1 MKTAAVAACKAEHSL
16 QTLLQI
22 AGLARSTFF
31 YQQARS
37 REPDRHADTAD
48 AIRAIFVRTKG
59 RYGHRRIHAELRRT
73 GPVAKKT
80 VLALMRRHDLVCPV
94 RRRRRYSSYGGEVGK
109 VAANLLNRDF
119 TSTAPNQ
126 KWVTDVTEFRVGEH
140 KLYLSPVMDLFDR
153 QIIAYR
159 TGTSPTLEL
168 THGSLRD
175 ALHTALG
182 AAPLVHSDQG
192 IHYQHRSWRS
202 LLAAAGASQSMS
214 RKGNCHDNAIIE
226 NFFGHLKAE
235 MFHPTRFDSIT
246 TLDTAIHDY
255 ITWWNTDRSQARLE
269 GMSPVQYRAHAL
281 AA

>member
-1 MKTAAVAACKAEHSL
+1 M
-16 QTLLQI
+16 
-22 AGLARSTFF
+22 
-31 YQQARS
+31 
-37 REPDRHADTAD
+37 
-48 AIRAIFVRTKG
+48 
-59 RYGHRRIHAELRRT
+59 
-73 GPVAKKT
+73 AKKT
-80 VLALMRRHDLVCPV
+80 VLALMRRHDMVCLV

-192 IHYQHRSWRS
+192 IHPSPVLRS
-202 LLAAAGASQSMS
+202 LLQPGACS
-214 RKGNCHDNAIIE
+214 RCRGRATATTARSSRTSSAICSRVFTQPVSTASPRSTPRSTTTSPGGTPTAPRHD
-226 NFFGHLKAE
+226 
-235 MFHPTRFDSIT
+235 S
-246 TLDTAIHDY
+246 
-255 ITWWNTDRSQARLE
+255 
-269 GMSPVQYRAHAL
+269 RA
-281 AA
+281 